1 MEGIFIINE
10 NSEEREGSADTNGE
24 LYNYEN
30 CFKFGVSD
38 YCPGLIWNGGV
49 GLFSIE
55 WLHFKINK

>member
-38 YCPGLIWNGGV
+38 YCPGLI
-49 GLFSIE
+49 
-55 WLHFKINK
+55 